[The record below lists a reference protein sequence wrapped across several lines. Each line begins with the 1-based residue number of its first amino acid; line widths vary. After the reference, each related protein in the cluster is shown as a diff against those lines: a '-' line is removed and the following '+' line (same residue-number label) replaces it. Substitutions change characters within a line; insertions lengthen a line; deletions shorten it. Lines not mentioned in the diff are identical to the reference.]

1 MQRCLAGLTNE
12 VVDIS
17 TVAAAITGADA
28 VHDPAT
34 VKAIAPLDGREVAFA
49 RDFLREPPITLP
61 PPFWQHAGIYAY
73 KRSALDAF
81 ARLPPSPRE
90 RQSGVEILRALDNG
104 LKVAVVRIDNLPL
117 RVASPADLEA
127 ARLALKEKK

>member
-1 MQRCLAGLTNE
+1 
-12 VVDIS
+12 
-17 TVAAAITGADA
+17 
-28 VHDPAT
+28 

-61 PPFWQHAGIYAY
+61 PPFWQHVGIYAY
-73 KRSALDAF
+73 KRTALDAF
-81 ARLPPSPRE
+81 ARLPQSPRE
-90 RQSGVEILRALDNG
+90 RRTGVEIVRALDNG